1 MWKMIVEIDDEVA
14 DEIVRGALMNTYLN
28 LSRDLKNNKKLDD
41 EDKVM
46 YQNVVAAIEVLGTW
60 FFYDFA
66 GKVKEAK
73 AKRKKNETI

>member
-1 MWKMIVEIDDEVA
+1 MIVEIDDEVG
-14 DEIVRGALMNTYLN
+14 DEIVRSALMETYLN
-28 LSRDLKNNKKLDD
+28 LSRDLKHPEKLDD
-41 EDKVM
+41 DDKEI

-73 AKRKKNETI
+73 AKKKKK